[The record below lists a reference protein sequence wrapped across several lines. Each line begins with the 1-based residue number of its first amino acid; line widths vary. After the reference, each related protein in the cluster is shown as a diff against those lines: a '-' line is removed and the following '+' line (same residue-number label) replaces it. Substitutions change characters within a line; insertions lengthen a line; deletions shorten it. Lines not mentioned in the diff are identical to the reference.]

1 MPFASLMPDKK
12 IKPDELEL
20 YLEVMIKR
28 LLKDKPHMANNPKM
42 VNELIDESVKLL
54 NERFIDAPKE
64 MTIENLRD
72 PNFIKQLAV
81 SLTLTAE
88 LKQEPG
94 LAKTLDNALDKLM
107 KDPAF
112 RKEFSEL
119 NPKDIE
125 APSKLDKLLDK
136 FLNKEQKDM
145 VKDALKKVNQ
155 FFDKKFG
162 SGKDK
167 KDSKD
172 KPADQPDEFMN
183 LYGLLNSKMTG
194 TIMIPSCNSAIP
206 PGVVGLSPNIGDAP
220 IDKINNIRDTS
231 HGDGLASNANAKQN
245 LGKIAGNIVSTTMVN
260 DINNDLEAN
269 GPKPRGNTPT
279 LQKY

>member
-1 MPFASLMPDKK
+1 MSMMRGPQP
-12 IKPDELEL
+12 IKPDELEK
-20 YLEVMIKR
+20 YLEVIIKR
-28 LLKDKPHMANNPKM
+28 LLKDKPAMANNPKM

-54 NERFIDAPKE
+54 NERFINAPKE

-72 PNFIKQLAV
+72 PNFVKQLAV
-81 SLTLTAE
+81 SLTITAE
-88 LKQEPG
+88 LKNEPG
-94 LAKTLDNALDKLM
+94 LAKEMDKALEKLM

-136 FLNKEQKDM
+136 FLNKDQKEM

-162 SGKDK
+162 TSKDK
-167 KDSKD
+167 KGDKD
-172 KPADQPDEFMN
+172 KPADQPDEFIN

-194 TIMIPSCNSAIP
+194 TIMVPSCNSAIP

-231 HGDGLASNANAKQN
+231 QGDGLGSNAKAMQN
-245 LGKIAGNIVSTTMVN
+245 FSKIAGNIVSTTMVTE
-260 DINNDLEAN
+260 ISKDLDAH
-269 GPKPRGNTPT
+269 GPKPNTAPT
-279 LQKY
+279 LQRT